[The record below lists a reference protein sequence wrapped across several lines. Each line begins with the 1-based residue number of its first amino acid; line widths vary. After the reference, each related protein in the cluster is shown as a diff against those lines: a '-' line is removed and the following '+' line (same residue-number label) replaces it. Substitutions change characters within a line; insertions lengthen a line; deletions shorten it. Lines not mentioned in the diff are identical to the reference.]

1 MQQQELKFQREGSD
15 TAKRVLILGAGFAGL
30 TAAKTIGSKL
40 SQEAIA
46 SGKIEVLLVNRRNY
60 HLFTPLLYQASTGMV
75 DVDAIAQPIRP
86 QARKSGFSFLEAD
99 VKSINVQS
107 QVVYTE
113 DRSLS
118 YDYLV
123 IALGSVKESI
133 LKGDTETAIP
143 LKTLQD
149 GMRIHNRIV
158 ESFEKGATIN
168 PGPERN
174 EFLNFVIIGG
184 STGAELAGSV
194 IDYVKDVAKDY
205 PEVDFERDCNV
216 YLIEAGE
223 RLFPTHDKVLS
234 NIVKNSLQRR
244 GVKVVLDT
252 KVEKIED
259 KNKVILSNGKM
270 IKAWNIFDNT
280 GIRPNPVLDTMPDDV
295 VKKEKGKIVVDLNLR
310 LPDFPNVFAIG
321 DNSEV
326 VIGRTE
332 KGRARH
338 APPTAES
345 AVEEGKYVGKLI
357 AAELNNYLKTGEMN
371 HIRGVPF
378 HYKEKGTML
387 SIGSRTGIAK
397 FPWFTFTGFTGWL
410 IWRVVHLYLLATA
423 RSQFAVAFDWVLD
436 SFSGRNIT
444 QLDNVNQKS

>member
-1 MQQQELKFQREGSD
+1 MQQQELKFQKEGSD

-30 TAAKTIGSKL
+30 TAAKTLGSKL
-40 SQEAIA
+40 SREAIA
-46 SGKIEVLLVNRRNY
+46 SGKIEVLLVSRWNY

-75 DVDAIAQPIRP
+75 DIDAIAQPIRP

-113 DRSLS
+113 DRSIS
-118 YDYLV
+118 YDYLI
-123 IALGSVKESI
+123 IALGSVKDESK
-133 LKGDTETAIP
+133 LKGATDTAIP

-149 GMRIHNRIV
+149 GNRIHNRIV
-158 ESFEKGATIN
+158 ESFERGATLS
-168 PGPERN
+168 PGPQRDEY
-174 EFLNFVIIGG
+174 LNFVIIGG
-184 STGAELAGSV
+184 STGAELAGSI

-205 PEVDFERDCNV
+205 PEIDGQKECAV
-216 YLIEAGE
+216 YLVEAGE
-223 RLFPTHDKVLS
+223 RLFPAHNKVLS
-234 NIVKNSLQRR
+234 NVVKNSLQRR

-270 IKAWNIFDNT
+270 IRSWNIFDNT
-280 GIRPNPVLDTMPDDV
+280 GIKPNPVLDTMPDDV
-295 VKKEKGKIVVDLNLR
+295 VKKEKGKLIVNRSLR
-310 LPDFPNVFAIG
+310 LPDYPNVFAIG
-321 DNSEV
+321 DNAEV
-326 VIGRTE
+326 VIGETQ
-332 KGRARH
+332 KGKARH

-357 AAELNNYLKTGEMN
+357 AAELNNYLRTGEMN
-371 HIRGVPF
+371 HIRSIPF
-378 HYKEKGTML
+378 HYREKGTML
-387 SIGSRTGIAK
+387 SIGSRTGVAQ
-397 FPWFTFTGFTGWL
+397 FPWYTFTGFTGWL

-436 SFSGRNIT
+436 SFSGRNSA
-444 QLDNVNQKS
+444 QLDHVKKS